1 MGGSGSGLRYQSR
14 SPRQAA
20 GCVMG
25 ERHARVSLTRGIK
38 RRQLALKARDP
49 RALAGRDLPAI
60 VREGLV
66 GLRHAVD
73 VVLALVGVA
82 LLLTGVQQLV
92 SEPLGHRLLATG
104 ASELDQPAN
113 GQRPGPA
120 RGNLD
125 RNLVGGATDTARGKL
140 EPGREGLDPR
150 LQLLDGVLARA
161 FAKDGQRVVDD
172 LLGHRLLA
180 VQHHLVDDLLD
191 EAVAVDGIGLARPDL
206 CRGARGHYFAL
217 TPY

>member
-49 RALAGRDLPAI
+49 RALAGRDLPA
-60 VREGLV
+60 VVGEGLV

-82 LLLTGVQQLV
+82 LLLLGIEELV
-92 SEPLGHRLLATG
+92 GEALGHRALAALAGELDEPADGQG
-104 ASELDQPAN
+104 AS
-113 GQRPGPA
+113 PA
-120 RGNLD
+120 RGNF
-125 RNLVGGATDTARGKL
+125 
-140 EPGREGLDPR
+140 
-150 LQLLDGVLARA
+150 DG
-161 FAKDGQRVVDD
+161 
-172 LLGHRLLA
+172 
-180 VQHHLVDDLLD
+180 HLV
-191 EAVAVDGIGLARPDL
+191 
-206 CRGARGHYFAL
+206 RGASDPAG
-217 TPY
+217 